1 MTELVTT
8 TRVRSRQGAGQL
20 CESDEEDAAAAD
32 MGEAGDGGRDRWG
45 SQFVFVLASIG
56 SAIGFGNVWRF
67 PMLCFEYGGGA
78 FLVPYCLALLFTAIP
93 MVVLEFALG
102 QLTQRGHVALCQH
115 VRPGAAGFG
124 WASVLGTFLIAQY
137 YNALLAYCLVYLCA
151 SVLNPLPWTRKG
163 ASAYFAQVAQE
174 TEGPENG
181 GGLVPGLT
189 LGYALVWLLCY
200 LGVRGGAKGIG
211 WLVQLLMPAPF
222 FVLLALLV
230 RAVTLEGAADGVR
243 ALLTPDWSVFGE
255 RPDIWIAAVSQIFFG
270 VSAGL
275 GTLTTYGSYNGRS
288 MKVVSSAVIVSFSNS
303 LFSLLSALVVF
314 AFLGN
319 MAHVQNKPIEQVVKG
334 GTALAFEVFPTA
346 VSLMPLSNLWAAGF
360 FLMLFNLGL
369 SSAVSMTAPITASLL
384 EYLESAPEGL
394 LLASEQMRARLPLL
408 VPLLVHLL
416 GFLTGLIYVSRAGL
430 HWISLADHFV
440 PMFLTILTALG
451 ECVLLARKY
460 GIVRLLAELAEATG
474 ERILVRPLGVL
485 WGWLIPIVLSVLF
498 FAQLYAEGARPFGGY
513 PTWFVAIGWLAGVG
527 PMTLALAVPALAA
540 ARRRMCPPSPGG
552 KRLARTGSGAWGQGT
567 RPKPTTGEGTRSQ
580 RKDSPLPAARADGAA
595 GVTRVIGV

>member
-163 ASAYFAQVAQE
+163 ASAYFAQ
-174 TEGPENG
+174 
-181 GGLVPGLT
+181 
-189 LGYALVWLLCY
+189 
-200 LGVRGGAKGIG
+200 GIG

-222 FVLLALLV
+222 FVLLALL
-230 RAVTLEGAADGVR
+230 GAADGVR

-255 RPDIWIAAVSQIFFG
+255 RPDIWIAA
-270 VSAGL
+270 
-275 GTLTTYGSYNGRS
+275 
-288 MKVVSSAVIVSFSNS
+288 
-303 LFSLLSALVVF
+303 
-314 AFLGN
+314 
-319 MAHVQNKPIEQVVKG
+319 
-334 GTALAFEVFPTA
+334 
-346 VSLMPLSNLWAAGF
+346 
-360 FLMLFNLGL
+360 
-369 SSAVSMTAPITASLL
+369 
-384 EYLESAPEGL
+384 
-394 LLASEQMRARLPLL
+394 
-408 VPLLVHLL
+408 
-416 GFLTGLIYVSRAGL
+416 
-430 HWISLADHFV
+430 
-440 PMFLTILTALG
+440 
-451 ECVLLARKY
+451 
-460 GIVRLLAELAEATG
+460 
-474 ERILVRPLGVL
+474 
-485 WGWLIPIVLSVLF
+485 
-498 FAQLYAEGARPFGGY
+498 
-513 PTWFVAIGWLAGVG
+513 
-527 PMTLALAVPALAA
+527 
-540 ARRRMCPPSPGG
+540 
-552 KRLARTGSGAWGQGT
+552 
-567 RPKPTTGEGTRSQ
+567 
-580 RKDSPLPAARADGAA
+580 
-595 GVTRVIGV
+595 